1 MDEFTR
7 IVPTSVTEDT
17 IKDYLTD
24 GKTMLDIK
32 SLSLDDK
39 VAIIKIAL
47 NCEDVTDPLMIMNLI
62 NLVKVYNTLA
72 DDYFESP
79 DVYVNSV
86 EELLDL
92 KLALSAN
99 LKEFARNIVIY
110 FLSILK
116 SYHKTSY
123 NSTDSH
129 KPLPPLYNM
138 FFWSVDFLTLSG
150 ILAKAPEVSTKEL
163 TFIDGAPNI
172 LMALITKSANSLVLM
187 EQFFKD
193 KEVGE

>member
-1 MDEFTR
+1 MEASTR
-7 IVPTSVTEDT
+7 IVPTNVTED
-17 IKDYLTD
+17 IIRNYLTD

-47 NCEDVTDPLMIMNLI
+47 NCDDVTDPLMIMNII

-92 KLALSAN
+92 KLAISKE
-99 LKEFARNIVIY
+99 LKEFTRRI
-110 FLSILK
+110 
-116 SYHKTSY
+116 
-123 NSTDSH
+123 
-129 KPLPPLYNM
+129 
-138 FFWSVDFLTLSG
+138 
-150 ILAKAPEVSTKEL
+150 
-163 TFIDGAPNI
+163 
-172 LMALITKSANSLVLM
+172 SLN
-187 EQFFKD
+187 F
-193 KEVGE
+193 